1 MVSIIMMLKENR
13 AKVPKCDLNGLLGRE
28 KSDILNYR
36 TIIKLLHD
44 KNIKLKDTYPC
55 QENTF
60 NNKMINK
67 MMLS

>member
-1 MVSIIMMLKENR
+1 MVSVIMMLKENR

-36 TIIKLLHD
+36 TTIKLLHD
-44 KNIKLKDTYPC
+44 KNTKLKDIYPS

-60 NNKMINK
+60 NKK
-67 MMLS
+67 